1 MFSPESR
8 RGCLRLKI
16 YLMRHGEPSYSL
28 CTKRGLIGQGRD
40 LAALN
45 EEGIKQVLEASKAL
59 VHSDAQIIL
68 SSPYT
73 RALQSA
79 AIVAKE
85 TGLITEVVHD
95 LHEWL
100 PDTTFQYGS
109 YQELKL
115 IFEDFKKHKGI
126 LPSKEYA
133 TAYTKWE
140 PLAHF
145 KERVRVALLPYVEQ
159 YDAVILMGH
168 GMVLQS
174 LSYQEHYL
182 YGEIKV
188 IEFTHKTQSAIW
200 PFEREE

>member
-1 MFSPESR
+1 M
-8 RGCLRLKI
+8 KI
-16 YLMRHGEPSYSL
+16 YLMRHGEPSYTP

-45 EEGIKQVLEASKAL
+45 AEGIKQMQEASKGL
-59 VHSDAQIIL
+59 VGSGAQIIL

-115 IFEDFKKHKGI
+115 IFEDFKKHRGV
-126 LPSKEYA
+126 LPPKSQYSI
-133 TAYTKWE
+133 YTRWE
-140 PLAHF
+140 PLSHLKA
-145 KERVRVALLPYVEQ
+145 RVRAALLPYISL
-159 YDAVILMGH
+159 YDTVILIGH

-182 YGEIKV
+182 YGETKV
-188 IEFTHKTQSAIW
+188 IEFNHDTSLPIW
-200 PFEREE
+200 PLELET

>member
-1 MFSPESR
+1 M
-8 RGCLRLKI
+8 KI
-16 YLMRHGEPSYSL
+16 YLMRHGEPSYSP

-45 EEGIKQVLEASKAL
+45 EEGIKQMIEASQAL
-59 VHSDAQIIL
+59 ISSDAQIIL

-85 TGLITEVVHD
+85 TGLVTEVVHD

-115 IFEDFKKHKGI
+115 IFEDFKKNRGI
-126 LPSKEYA
+126 LPQKQFYTE
-133 TAYTKWE
+133 YTKWE
-140 PLAHF
+140 PLLHL
-145 KERVRVALLPYVEQ
+145 KERVKAALVPYVDKYE
-159 YDAVILMGH
+159 AVILMGH

-188 IEFTHKTQSAIW
+188 IEFTATTNLPLW
-200 PFEREE
+200 PLELDK

>member
-1 MFSPESR
+1 M
-8 RGCLRLKI
+8 KI
-16 YLMRHGEPSYSL
+16 YLMRHGEPSYSP

-45 EEGIKQVLEASKAL
+45 EEGIKQMIEASQVL
-59 VHSDAQIIL
+59 RHSDAQIIL

-115 IFEDFKKHKGI
+115 IFEDFKKHRGI
-126 LPSKEYA
+126 LPQKQLYTE
-133 TAYTKWE
+133 YTKWE
-140 PLAHF
+140 PLLHL
-145 KERVRVALLPYVEQ
+145 KQRVKAALLPYVDK
-159 YDAVILMGH
+159 YDAIILMGH

-188 IEFTHKTQSAIW
+188 IEFTATTNLPLW
-200 PFEREE
+200 PLELDK